1 MSSAAETGGT
11 RSASRLLIGREGVL
25 GRLEGLL
32 AETVR
37 TGRLSTALLEG
48 PAGIGKTRVVAGLAD
63 RLRDR
68 AEAVDVLVGHC
79 VPQGGQTLPYA
90 PLVEVLAEL
99 VRREGSTAVR
109 RWAGVAGAELG
120 RLVPALLD
128 EDTPPEVLGSG
139 RLFQAFSALLQSLSF
154 RRPVLL
160 VIEDVHW
167 ADTSTRELLAVL
179 ARQQQGPI
187 LLILTLRSD
196 ESPVPP
202 GLARYV
208 AELVRAGD
216 ARITV
221 APLTRDEQARQLSD
235 ILGLPPTRALLD
247 DVYARA
253 EGNPF
258 FAEELLALSGR
269 EALPVTVRDL
279 LLARLEALSPSTRQV
294 LRTAGV
300 IGRDVPHRLLESVVD
315 VHGDR
320 LEEALREAVDAHV
333 LQAGPEALTFRHALL
348 QEAVAA
354 TLLPGEASRAHRRV
368 AVALTRDPAL
378 AGPGHRGVAGRLAR
392 HWDAAGEPAEALVA
406 SVAAG
411 REASD
416 ALAFAESMAH
426 YQRALAL
433 LDTVPDGQ
441 ALLEI
446 PRARLLRWAAEVS
459 HLAAH
464 PELATK
470 LIREAIACADPDDDT
485 LRGWLHER
493 LGRYLWMS
501 GDGQGAL
508 VAYQDAVELVPG
520 EPPTRA
526 RAAVLSGLSQILMLA
541 DRYAESEAYAREAIA
556 VAGQVPDGRSI
567 EGHAR
572 CNLGVDLA
580 FAGRVE
586 EGIAE
591 LRTAIVIADEELDDV
606 DENARALVNLDSVLW
621 LAGRMEEAAEV
632 ALEGVRVGDE
642 LGLRRR
648 KGIWCRCDAALMLQL
663 LCRFDEA
670 EPLLT
675 EGRDLVAQGV
685 DAIRLDLVEGELRLR
700 MGALDQA
707 RELLERARSKGEKLL
722 DPQLLAP
729 IHTALADCA
738 RAQGDPA
745 AAAASVE
752 AGLARLPDHRHP
764 FFEVPLLTAGVAAA
778 MAREPADRATAERL
792 FDRAVES
799 ADAAAWRS
807 PHVEGGLRTAEAELS
822 GAPDAWASATE
833 AWAALDDGY
842 LTAYCRLRGAEA
854 LLAAGDRDGAAG
866 LLAASVDG
874 ARSIGSWHLVARGE
888 DLGRRS
894 RLRLPAE
901 QDGSN
906 PYQLTRREREVL
918 DLVADGLTDRAIG
931 GRLFISHRTVER
943 HVSNLLSKFG
953 VDRRSELIAT
963 AHREGLLAGD
973 SSAV

>member
-1 MSSAAETGGT
+1 
-11 RSASRLLIGREGVL
+11 
-25 GRLEGLL
+25 
-32 AETVR
+32 
-37 TGRLSTALLEG
+37 
-48 PAGIGKTRVVAGLAD
+48 
-63 RLRDR
+63 
-68 AEAVDVLVGHC
+68 
-79 VPQGGQTLPYA
+79 
-90 PLVEVLAEL
+90 
-99 VRREGSTAVR
+99 
-109 RWAGVAGAELG
+109 
-120 RLVPALLD
+120 
-128 EDTPPEVLGSG
+128 
-139 RLFQAFSALLQSLSF
+139 
-154 RRPVLL
+154 
-160 VIEDVHW
+160 
-167 ADTSTRELLAVL
+167 ELLAVL
-179 ARQQQGPI
+179 ARQQQGPV
-187 LLILTLRSD
+187 LLVLTLRSD

-208 AELVRAGD
+208 AELVRRGD
-216 ARITV
+216 ARIPL

-235 ILGLPPTRALLD
+235 IMGLPPTRALLD
-247 DVYARA
+247 EVYARA

-269 EALPVTVRDL
+269 DALPVTVRDL
-279 LLARLEALSPSTRQV
+279 LLARLEALSPATRQV

-300 IGRDVPHRLLESVVD
+300 IGRDVPYRLLEAVVD

-320 LEEALREAVDAHV
+320 LEETLRETVEAHV
-333 LQAGPEALTFRHALL
+333 LEPGPEGLTFRHALL

-354 TLLPGEASRAHRRV
+354 SLLPGEASRAHRRV

-378 AGPGHRGVAGRLAR
+378 AGPGHRGVAGRVAG
-392 HWDAAGEPAEALVA
+392 HWEAAGEPAEALVA

-411 REASD
+411 KEASD
-416 ALAFAESMAH
+416 ALAFAESLAH
-426 YQRALAL
+426 YERALAL
-433 LDTVPDGQ
+433 LETVPDGQ

-446 PRARLLRWAAEVS
+446 PRARLLRWMAEVA

-464 PELATK
+464 PELATR
-470 LIREAIACADPDDDT
+470 LIREAIACAEPGDDT

-508 VAYQDAVELVPG
+508 VAYQEAVALVPA

-541 DRYAESEAYAREAIA
+541 DRYAESEAVAREAIA
-556 VAGQVPDGRSI
+556 IAGQVPDGRSI

-580 FAGRVE
+580 FAGLVD

-621 LAGRMEEAAEV
+621 MAGRMEEAAEV

-648 KGIWCRCDAALMLQL
+648 KGIWCRCDAALILQL
-663 LCRFDEA
+663 LCRFEQA

-675 EGRDLVAQGV
+675 EGRGLDPQGV
-685 DAIRLDLVEGELRLR
+685 DAIRLDLVEGSLRLR
-700 MGALDQA
+700 TGSLDQA
-707 RELLERARSKGEKLL
+707 RVLLERARARGDQLL

-738 RAQGDPA
+738 RAQGDPEA
-745 AAAASVE
+745 AAAVVE
-752 AGLARLPDHRHP
+752 AGLALLPEHWHP
-764 FFEVPLLTAGVAAA
+764 FWEVPLLVAGVAAA
-778 MAREPADRATAERL
+778 MARQPADRETAQRL
-792 FDRAVES
+792 FDHALES
-799 ADAAAWRS
+799 AETVDWQS
-807 PHVEGGLRTAEAELS
+807 PHVEGGLCTARAELS
-822 GAPDAWASATE
+822 GSPDAWAAATE

-842 LTAYCRLRGAEA
+842 LTAYCRLRQAEV
-854 LLAAGDRDGAAG
+854 LLAAGDRDAAAE
-866 LLAASVDG
+866 LLAASVEG
-874 ARSIGSWHLVARGE
+874 ARAIGSAHLVARGE

-894 RLRLPAE
+894 RLRIPDERDA
-901 QDGSN
+901 SN
-906 PYQLTRREREVL
+906 PYQLTPREREVL

-943 HVSNLLSKFG
+943 HVSNMLSKLG

-963 AHREGLLAGD
+963 AHREGLL
-973 SSAV
+973 S